1 MEKNEKKE
9 VETKVEDKANKTEDK
24 KDKKETTD
32 DKTETTVLTKDQINC
47 L

>member
-24 KDKKETTD
+24 KDKKETV
-32 DKTETTVLTKDQINC
+32 KTEHEKGSCCGVC
-47 L
+47 GG